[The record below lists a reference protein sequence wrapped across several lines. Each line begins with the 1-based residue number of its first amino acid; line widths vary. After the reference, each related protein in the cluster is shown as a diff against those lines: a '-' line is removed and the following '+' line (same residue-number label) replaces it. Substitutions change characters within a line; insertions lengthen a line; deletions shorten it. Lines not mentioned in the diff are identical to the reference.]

1 MKKLLLILLC
11 LPLLFSSCSSNYN
24 KSERLYIE
32 VVKENSS
39 EKLTQA
45 ILTLNM
51 IQSYQDDYSRGNMP
65 Q

>member
-1 MKKLLLILLC
+1 MKLKLLVHIF
-11 LPLLFSSCSSNYN
+11 LLFISCSSNYN